1 MKTVHT
7 KLFLLFA
14 LIVYLR
20 FPNATGAKPDQE
32 TPSKREQAPGS
43 CGSETLE
50 AGPAAD
56 TQDTQ
61 DTHGRP
67 AADTQD
73 TRGSAEARSAEDKRQ
88 VCNFFF

>member
-14 LIVYLR
+14 LIVYVC

-32 TPSKREQAPGS
+32 TPSEREQGPGLR
-43 CGSETLE
+43 GSGTLE
-50 AGPAAD
+50 ARPAAD
-56 TQDTQ
+56 TQDTP
-61 DTHGRP
+61 GRP

-73 TRGSAEARSAEDKRQ
+73 TPGSAEARSAEDKRQ
-88 VCNFFF
+88 VCDFCLFL